1 MVRIDPAIDPQ
12 TLWDLEDANKRIT
25 ALCKAVQERDRLRNE
40 VTALYDLVK
49 KFDPARNGNLRGW
62 LAAYCWRRLLDRLR
76 KRDQF
81 GIGSRSAAHP
91 RRVPLPIMLPA
102 RDLPDHLAIG
112 DAIAACARSLG
123 GKRRREVFALIRRGL
138 THVQAAT
145 ELGVSPSAVSRIMS
159 DIFAQLRDEF
169 RGREDCFVDAPRV
182 CQGEP
187 S

>member
-91 RRVPLPIMLPA
+91 RRVPLPIMLPPPA
-102 RDLPDHLAIG
+102 FAWGLKAL
-112 DAIAACARSLG
+112 ARSVRKIRL
-123 GKRRREVFALIRRGL
+123 RVFMEFVLI
-138 THVQAAT
+138 VA
-145 ELGVSPSAVSRIMS
+145 
-159 DIFAQLRDEF
+159 
-169 RGREDCFVDAPRV
+169 
-182 CQGEP
+182 
-187 S
+187 